1 MERNNYMIQ
10 EYDIIVVGAGHA
22 GCEAAAAAANMGSKV
37 LLVTMNMN
45 TIAHMSCN
53 PAMGGIAKGQIIREI
68 DALGGYS
75 GVVTDKSM
83 IQFRMLNRSKG
94 PAMWSPRAQ
103 SDRMRF
109 AEEWR
114 LSLESI
120 DNVDFWQEMVS
131 ELIVEN
137 HRIVGVKTS
146 IGLEIKAKAV
156 ILTNGTFLNGLIHI
170 GEKQFGGGRSGER
183 AATGITEQLVQLG
196 FEAGRMKTGTPP
208 RVDGRSLDYNK
219 MEEQKGDEKP
229 GKFSY
234 LESSKPLT
242 NQRSCHI
249 TYTNTEVHEILQT
262 GFEKSPMFNGR
273 IQGLGPRYCPSIED
287 KINRFSDRNRH
298 QIFVEPEGWNTVEI
312 YVNGFST
319 SLPEDV
325 QFKAIR
331 KIPGFESVKMFR
343 PGYAIEYDFFPPTQ
357 LSNTLETNLI
367 ENLYFAGQIN
377 GTTGYEEA
385 ACQGLMAGIN
395 AHLKIKEEQPL
406 VLKRNEAYIG
416 VLIDDLIN
424 KGTDEPYRM
433 FTSRAEFRLLL
444 RQDNA
449 DLRLT
454 KKSNKLGLASDERL
468 KQVLKKENETKQLKK
483 ELSEIQ
489 FKPLEVQERLASL
502 SSAPIKDRSSL
513 ATILKRPEITINDFK
528 TFSNEVNNKLNS
540 YTEDVIEQTEIQV
553 KYQTYIERELHNSEK
568 ISNLENLKIKKTFDY
583 NQLPSLSAEAK
594 EKLMKVKPETLGQA
608 SRISGVSPSDVSVL
622 MVYLGR

>member
-1 MERNNYMIQ
+1 MLQN
-10 EYDIIVVGAGHA
+10 YDIIVVGAGHA

-75 GVVTDKSM
+75 GLVTDKTM

-103 SDRMRF
+103 SDRLRF

-114 LSLESI
+114 LSLEAI
-120 DNVDFWQEMVS
+120 ENLDFWQEMVVGLLVKNGK
-131 ELIVEN
+131 LI
-137 HRIVGVKTS
+137 GVKTS

-156 ILTNGTFLNGLIHI
+156 VLTNGTFLNGLIHI
-170 GEKQFGGGRSGER
+170 GEKQFGGGRSGEN
-183 AATGITEQLVQLG
+183 AAKGITEQLVQLG

-208 RVDGRSLDYNK
+208 RVDGRSLDYSK
-219 MEEQKGDEKP
+219 MEEQEGDEIP
-229 GKFSY
+229 SKFSY
-234 LESSKPLT
+234 LEESRPLAQ
-242 NQRSCHI
+242 QRSCWI
-249 TYTNTEVHEILQT
+249 TYTNPEVHEILQT
-262 GFEKSPMFNGR
+262 GFEQSPMFTGR

-287 KINRFSDRNRH
+287 KINRFSERNRH

-325 QFKAIR
+325 QYKALT
-331 KIPGFESVKMFR
+331 KIPGFEQVKMFR

-357 LSNTLETNLI
+357 LNNTLETKLI

-385 ACQGLMAGIN
+385 GCQGLVAGIN
-395 AHLKIKEEQPL
+395 AHQKINNNEPF
-406 VLKRNEAYIG
+406 VLKRNEGYIG
-416 VLIDDLIN
+416 VLVDDLIN

-454 KKSNKLGLASDERL
+454 EMSYKMGLADENRYSQMIKKKESTESLIEELKKIQLKPQEASDKL
-468 KQVLKKENETKQLKK
+468 KQ
-483 ELSEIQ
+483 
-489 FKPLEVQERLASL
+489 L
-502 SSAPIKDRSSL
+502 SSAPIKDKSSL
-513 ATILKRPEITINDFK
+513 HTILKRPELNLYDFK
-528 TFSNEVNNKLNS
+528 IFSGEIEKLINS
-540 YTEDVIEQTEIQV
+540 YTTEVVEQAEIQI
-553 KYQTYIERELHNSEK
+553 KYETYIERERLNSEK
-568 ISNLENLKIKKTFDY
+568 LNNLENLKIKKTFDY
-583 NQLPSLSAEAK
+583 NQLTSLSSEAR
-594 EKLMKVKPETLGQA
+594 EKLLKIKPETLGQA
-608 SRISGVSPSDVSVL
+608 SRISGVSPSDVSIL